1 MAPLNA
7 KTPDSFPRHHAPI
20 KGAKSAKL
28 PRKTHKKAPGGQ
40 FSGYDPTY
48 GQYGVRIFFGK
59 NISRLRCRGGRFE
72 GVRRAVLRA
81 SVSLEKPKC
90 LRHAGGRKY
99 FDWIVS
105 ENNGLLRPP
114 GGSWR
119 ATFGLI
125 PTKENA
131 GPPATPE
138 LSKPPE
144 RQGRG
149 AVFTQKK

>member
-1 MAPLNA
+1 MQNYPV
-7 KTPDSFPRHHAPI
+7 KPI
-20 KGAKSAKL
+20 KRRREVNFPDMTRHTDNMVFGFFLGKIFPGFVAGAGASRA
-28 PRKTHKKAPGGQ
+28 
-40 FSGYDPTY
+40 F
-48 GQYGVRIFFGK
+48 GVRF
-59 NISRLRCRGGRFE
+59 C
-72 GVRRAVLRA
+72 VRRFRWKNQ
-81 SVSLEKPKC
+81 S

-149 AVFTQKK
+149 GCFYTKK